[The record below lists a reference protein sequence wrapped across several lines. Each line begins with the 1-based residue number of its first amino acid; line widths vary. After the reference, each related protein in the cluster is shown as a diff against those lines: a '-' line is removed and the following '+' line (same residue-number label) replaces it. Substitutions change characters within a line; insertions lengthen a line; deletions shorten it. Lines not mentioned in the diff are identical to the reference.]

1 MFIFWKGKTMVDYR
15 DDNAKYGNEETN
27 RENGYGENKYGE
39 NGHNGCGSNCGCEC
53 CQCKRIFM
61 MLVVLIL
68 VFIAGIMVGN
78 CGRCRYADNYYY
90 GPMFARHHNN
100 MSKPKKFHRGMQEIA
115 PTADNI
121 AAKKTPGKTAR
132 CQTSGISGRSGIPKR
147 PDVSEWTDLP
157 EWTALSRKSG
167 LSGRANW
174 RIYHRSR
181 PRILIPHHTFAGRK
195 ICLFFYTL

>member
-115 PTADNI
+115 PTADNV
-121 AAKKTPGKTAR
+121 AAKNRQGKQPGAKRQGYPDGQAYQNGQMYPNG
-132 CQTSGISGRSGIPKR
+132 QTYPNGQPYPGNQAY
-147 PDVSEWTDLP
+147 PDGQIGGFIIEVVQ
-157 EWTALSRKSG
+157 G
-167 LSGRANW
+167 
-174 RIYHRSR
+174 Y
-181 PRILIPHHTFAGRK
+181 
-195 ICLFFYTL
+195 